1 MEINNLSVI
10 RHGNQQSMWGTEKW
24 LVEHGREMGK
34 AIQRIWVSQGP
45 NLVSH
50 DWVTVKNYSRSNLV
64 QWRWWWQAQVFSTM
78 NGVLPTSPPLPAWTA
93 PYSQSGQSTSPT
105 HVSVSWPASGMTN
118 TVMSSPE
125 PSFSLGNR
133 QPRSFSTP
141 RDLISRSC
149 AASVYL
155 WDMQPHA
162 VKRAPYSWTCIT
174 AMSSSS
180 VWMSLQFLCRKG
192 SC

>member
-1 MEINNLSVI
+1 MEINNPSFI
-10 RHGNQQSMWGTEKW
+10 RHGNQQSMLGTEKW
-24 LVEHGREMGK
+24 LVEHGQEMGK
-34 AIQRIWVSQGP
+34 AIQQIWVSQGP

-50 DWVTVKNYSRSNLV
+50 DWVTVKNYSRSNLA
-64 QWRWWWQAQVFSTM
+64 QWRWWWWQAQVFSTM
-78 NGVLPTSPPLPAWTA
+78 NGVLPTSSPLPAWTA
-93 PYSQSGQSTSPT
+93 PYSRSGQSTSPT
-105 HVSVSWPASGMTN
+105 HVSDSWPASGMTN

-155 WDMQPHA
+155 WDM
-162 VKRAPYSWTCIT
+162 
-174 AMSSSS
+174 
-180 VWMSLQFLCRKG
+180 LQ
-192 SC
+192 